1 MSLTGVQCLQFL
13 PLQPC
18 LAQFHRE
25 EAGPGWFLCRYA
37 GVGKLWLSS
46 CQKCGLLLMHPWS
59 NCQQS
64 PLQPNLGSALGLA
77 FAPKNRV
84 LTLVLTAP
92 DPATCWGMESVEP
105 EHVFSL
111 AEVYVNLLTGNQQ
124 LIKQTSLC
132 QAQGPG
138 VSKQTPTKQGS
149 GSCNFSV
156 CPTVPPTSPPHRT

>member
-1 MSLTGVQCLQFL
+1 M
-13 PLQPC
+13 
-18 LAQFHRE
+18 
-25 EAGPGWFLCRYA
+25 
-37 GVGKLWLSS
+37 GKLWLSS
-46 CQKCGLLLMHPWS
+46 CQKCGLLLMYPWS

-64 PLQPNLGSALGLA
+64 PPQPNLGSALGLA
-77 FAPKNRV
+77 FAPPNRV

-92 DPATCWGMESVEP
+92 HPATCWGMQSVEP

-111 AEVYVNLLTGNQQ
+111 AGVYVNLLTGSQQ

-149 GSCNFSV
+149 GSCNFSI

>member
-1 MSLTGVQCLQFL
+1 MSLTADQCLQFL
-13 PLQPC
+13 PLLPC

-25 EAGPGWFLCRYA
+25 EAGPGWLLSRYA

-46 CQKCGLLLMHPWS
+46 SQKYGLLLMNPWS
-59 NCQQS
+59 NCQQW
-64 PLQPNLGSALGLA
+64 PPQPSLGSALELA
-77 FAPKNRV
+77 FAPQNQV

-111 AEVYVNLLTGNQQ
+111 AGVYVNLLTGNQL
-124 LIKQTSLC
+124 LIKPTSLC
-132 QAQGPG
+132 QVLGPG
-138 VSKQTPTKQGS
+138 ASKQTPTKQGS
-149 GSCNFSV
+149 GSRNFSI